1 MADSAL
7 KGVFREYSCTWRE
20 ETGGTTVDA
29 DGNTV
34 PKTTARTLVIN
45 FEALDSPQL
54 VFQVGAD
61 PKVVRG
67 KGSCVTPSVL
77 PIGLGPGSE
86 LDMTWRGRSGKLRIT
101 QVSVDPLEV
110 LDTVL
115 GSEFI
120 AEWRPT

>member
-1 MADSAL
+1 MVDSAL
-7 KGVFREYSCTWRE
+7 KGVFREYSCTWSK

-34 PKTTARTLVIN
+34 PKTTPETLAIT
-45 FEALDSPQL
+45 FEAITSPQL
-54 VFQVGAD
+54 VFQPGVD
-61 PKVVRG
+61 PKTVRG
-67 KGSCVTPSVL
+67 KGACITPSAL
-77 PIGLGPGSE
+77 PAGLGVGSE
-86 LDMTWRGRSGKLRIT
+86 LAMTWRGRAGKLRIT

-115 GSEFI
+115 GTEFL